1 MLKKDFYKRLIV
13 AILFCTI
20 ALTFVSC
27 SENDDEFPGGGRV
40 TNVDVTVN
48 SPGANFTGT
57 CPHSFVLS
65 GLIETNGA
73 GLITYT
79 WERSTGNSTPA
90 NINLPVPGGVVIQ
103 DTLVLTATG
112 SATVTLHVTRPN
124 DISSETVTLT
134 ATCT

>member
-13 AILFCTI
+13 AILFSTI

-48 SPGANFTGT
+48 PPGANFTGT
-57 CPHSFVLS
+57 CPHTFVVN

-73 GLITYT
+73 GLITYV
-79 WERSTGNSTPA
+79 WERSTGNSNPA

-103 DTLVLTATG
+103 DNLVLTATG

-124 DISSETVTLT
+124 DIASNTVTIT

>member
-1 MLKKDFYKRLIV
+1 MLKKYFHKRLIV
-13 AILFCTI
+13 AILFSTI

-27 SENDDEFPGGGRV
+27 GENDDEFPGGGRV

-48 SPGANFTGT
+48 DPGANFTGT
-57 CPHSFVLS
+57 CPHSFVVN

-73 GLITYT
+73 GLITYV
-79 WERSTGNSTPA
+79 WERSTGNSNPA